1 MSNHNDKLALLLHL
15 QMLCI
20 YTESIIDCSKEKLR
34 MYDIVRL
41 LSNFRFINLIDN
53 PSERFDNVNKDDKSF
68 DHQSYAEFSYLFIGR
83 ALK

>member
-1 MSNHNDKLALLLHL
+1 
-15 QMLCI
+15 MLCI

-41 LSNFRFINLIDN
+41 LSSFRFINLIDN
-53 PSERFDNVNKDDKSF
+53 PSERFDNVKKDDKSF
-68 DHQSYAEFSYLFIGR
+68 DHQSYAEFSYLFKNGWTRMLEQLGQSFGR